1 MEKKCNATE
10 FINKARQLHGMK
22 YDYTEVEYVNSR
34 TKVKIICPK
43 HGVFEQ
49 LPSSHLQG
57 NGCPKCAR
65 EWSDEHRRHHAESS
79 RKSRGMTTEEWI
91 TRAREVHG
99 DKYDYSR
106 TVYVNQRTDVEII
119 CPVHGVFTQKAD
131 SHLRGNGCRFCGY
144 QSDGHKGKHGWTDE
158 QRQKIAA
165 TCLDRYGATRYLDSD
180 AGKAHV
186 TQIRSNPEFRRK
198 MSKIIASDAV
208 QEKTKE
214 TSLQR
219 YGVAFPTQLK
229 DVQDKI
235 YKTKKKNHTVNSS
248 KSEADM
254 YALLVAKFGLE
265 HVTHQYKHDVRYP
278 FVCDFYVDS
287 LDLFIEL
294 NAHWSHGGQ
303 WFDKESEVC
312 RLKFDEW
319 TKKARES
326 VYYADALKT
335 WTVRDVKKCRAAID
349 HDLNY
354 VVFWKNDLSDFKQ
367 WIETDELQ
375 LKAY

>member
-106 TVYVNQRTDVEII
+106 TIYVNQRTDVEII

-158 QRQKIAA
+158 QRQKTAA

-180 AGKAHV
+180 AGKAHA

-198 MSKIIASDAV
+198 MSEIISSDAV

-219 YGVAFPTQLK
+219 YGVSWPTQLPEIFMKLEETKRRNGTWSTSKPEERMYSMLCERFGK
-229 DVQDKI
+229 DDV
-235 YKTKKKNHTVNSS
+235 
-248 KSEADM
+248 ER
-254 YALLVAKFGLE
+254 
-265 HVTHQYKHDVRYP
+265 QYKESRYP
-278 FVCDFYVDS
+278 FWCDFYIKS

-294 NAHWSHGGQ
+294 NATWLHGKH
-303 WFDKESEVC
+303 WFDMSNQDDVQQLDCWRNKVASGHRFYNVAI
-312 RLKFDEW
+312 D
-319 TKKARES
+319 
-326 VYYADALKT
+326 VG
-335 WTVRDVKKCRAAID
+335 TVRDVKKRRAAID

-367 WIETDELQ
+367 WIEADELQ